1 MLTIEWL
8 DFFIL
13 ILATFRLTH
22 LIVFD
27 EITSFIRKPF
37 LTATIQENASGQLEE
52 IIEIKGSGLRHF
64 IGSLLSCY
72 WCVGFWCSVI
82 TVLIYYYLPAA
93 FPLLLLF
100 AVAGAAALISA
111 RAYAYAKSLRLK
123 TESRFTISFM
133 ASTDCHFISF

>member
-1 MLTIEWL
+1 MFAIEWL

-37 LTATIQENASGQLEE
+37 LTATVQENASGQLEE
-52 IIEIKGSGLRHF
+52 IIEVKGSGLRHF

-72 WCVGFWCSVI
+72 WCVGFWCSLI
-82 TVLIYYYLPAA
+82 TVLTYYIIPAV
-93 FPLLLLF
+93 FPVIVVF
-100 AVAGAAALISA
+100 AVAGAAAFIES
-111 RAYAYAKSLRLK
+111 K
-123 TESRFTISFM
+123 T
-133 ASTDCHFISF
+133 

>member
-1 MLTIEWL
+1 MLVIEWL

-72 WCVGFWCSVI
+72 WCVGFWCSLI
-82 TVLIYYYLPAA
+82 TVLTYYYFPAA
-93 FPLLLLF
+93 FPILLVF
-100 AVAGAAALISA
+100 AVAGAAAFIES
-111 RAYAYAKSLRLK
+111 KS
-123 TESRFTISFM
+123 
-133 ASTDCHFISF
+133 

>member
-1 MLTIEWL
+1 MLVIEWL

-13 ILATFRLTH
+13 IMATFRLTH

-72 WCVGFWCSVI
+72 WCVGFWCSLI
-82 TVLIYYYLPAA
+82 SVLTYYYFPAA
-93 FPLLLLF
+93 FPILLVL
-100 AVAGAAALISA
+100 AVAGAAAFIES
-111 RAYAYAKSLRLK
+111 K
-123 TESRFTISFM
+123 T
-133 ASTDCHFISF
+133 

>member
-1 MLTIEWL
+1 VLVIEWL
-8 DFFIL
+8 DFIIL

-72 WCVGFWCSVI
+72 WCVGFWSSLI
-82 TVLIYYYLPAA
+82 TVLFYYYFPAA
-93 FPLLLLF
+93 FPIILIF
-100 AVAGAAALISA
+100 AVAGAAAFIES
-111 RAYAYAKSLRLK
+111 K
-123 TESRFTISFM
+123 T
-133 ASTDCHFISF
+133 